1 MEERKQAI
9 DSMEKQDR
17 ENYWLGSSCDKD
29 AKNPYSDISEIR
41 KHQAWSAGHFDKWGR
56 V

>member
-1 MEERKQAI
+1 MAKIRQAI
-9 DSMEKQDR
+9 DAMEKQDR
-17 ENYWLGSSCDKD
+17 ENYLLGNGCNKH
-29 AKNPYSDISEIR
+29 AENPHNDITEIR